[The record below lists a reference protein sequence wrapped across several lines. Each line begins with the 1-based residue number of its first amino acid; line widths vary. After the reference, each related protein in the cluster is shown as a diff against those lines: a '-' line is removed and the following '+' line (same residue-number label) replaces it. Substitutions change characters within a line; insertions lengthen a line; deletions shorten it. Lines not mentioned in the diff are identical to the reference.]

1 MDPATLIGVL
11 AGLVIIV
18 VANVMEGGDPTSL
31 LLVPP
36 MLLVFG
42 TTLMVT
48 MAGGTIADAKHAML
62 SVKTAFTAKVRPAGD
77 VVPMV
82 VALAEKARREGLLA
96 LEDDARD
103 RRRPVPRQGP
113 QLADRRHRPGGA
125 ARHPRRRGRA
135 KKDAGKSG
143 AKFFD
148 DAGGYAPTIGIIGT
162 VMGLVHVLENLDEPE
177 SSATCIAAA
186 FVATLWGVLSAN
198 MIWLPIGSRLKGV
211 ANARGRADGARHR
224 RRRSPSRPGPTPAWC
239 AQKLS

>member
-48 MAGGTIADAKHAML
+48 MAGGTIPDAKHAML

-96 LEDDARD
+96 RAPPGGAPADGSVHHRGAVPRAGAARVAGREDLAGVRAALGGGGLQD
-103 RRRPVPRQGP
+103 RLQCAVEAVDLRGGEAAGPRQG
-113 QLADRRHRPGGA
+113 
-125 ARHPRRRGRA
+125 
-135 KKDAGKSG
+135 
-143 AKFFD
+143 
-148 DAGGYAPTIGIIGT
+148 
-162 VMGLVHVLENLDEPE
+162 
-177 SSATCIAAA
+177 
-186 FVATLWGVLSAN
+186 
-198 MIWLPIGSRLKGV
+198 
-211 ANARGRADGARHR
+211 
-224 RRRSPSRPGPTPAWC
+224 
-239 AQKLS
+239 